1 MNDQTNIIRIGGIDE
16 TVLNAYIDGELPER
30 QMQQLQQE
38 LNNDEV
44 ASDYVRNS
52 RKLNRLGRA
61 ALDSAAEQPISPELR
76 SVLNKL
82 KESDTRQKRE
92 VFSNHPYFA
101 VAASLILMVV
111 GYSMGFLSA
120 ERGFQQQILA
130 MDRVREY
137 ARNEVRAEMNRV
149 LEHTPSGTSVNWKS
163 EAHNVS
169 AELLPIR
176 TLKTPDQRYCREFQ
190 EILLIDGVQE
200 TRHGLSCRI
209 GKEKWETR
217 MILPNENK
225 AIF

>member
-1 MNDQTNIIRIGGIDE
+1 MNDQTNVSRIGEIDE
-16 TVLNAYIDGELPER
+16 IILNAYIDGELPER
-30 QMQQLQQE
+30 QMQELEQE
-38 LNNDEV
+38 LSNDAV

-52 RKLNRLGRA
+52 KKLNRLGRV
-61 ALDSAAEQPISPELR
+61 ALENAAEQPASAELQ
-76 SVLNKL
+76 SVLDKL
-82 KESDTRQKRE
+82 RDSDTRHKRE
-92 VFSNHPYFA
+92 LFSNPPYFA
-101 VAASLILMVV
+101 IAASLILMVV
-111 GYSMGFLSA
+111 GYGMGFLSA

-130 MDRVREY
+130 MDTVREY

-169 AELLPIR
+169 AELLPVR
-176 TLKTPDQRYCREFQ
+176 TLKTSDQRYCREFQ

-217 MILPNENK
+217 MILPNENN
-225 AIF
+225 ATF

>member
-1 MNDQTNIIRIGGIDE
+1 MNDHANVSRIGGIDE
-16 TVLNAYIDGELPER
+16 IILNAYIDGELPER
-30 QMQQLQQE
+30 QMQELGQE
-38 LNNDEV
+38 LNNDPV
-44 ASDYVRNS
+44 ASDYVRNAN
-52 RKLNRLGRA
+52 KLNRLGRA
-61 ALDSAAEQPISPELR
+61 ALETAAQQPASAKLQ
-76 SVLNKL
+76 SVLDKL
-82 KESDTRQKRE
+82 RDSDTRHKKE

-111 GYSMGFLSA
+111 GYGMGFLSA
-120 ERGFQQQILA
+120 ERGSQQRILA
-130 MDRVREY
+130 MDTVKEY
-137 ARNEVRAEMNRV
+137 ARSEVRAEMNRV

-176 TLKTPDQRYCREFQ
+176 TLKTPDQRYCREFR

-200 TRHGLSCRI
+200 MRHGLSCRI

-217 MILPNENK
+217 MILPNENN